1 EVNDPPALWEAVK
14 RDLSEDYRHRGV
26 GDEEAEALAY
36 FDIADRLHRL
46 GKSFSDFVPEPSI
59 RPPPIDL
66 NIVDPV
72 ECAREGDRLYSTLN
86 PQQKE
91 AADTILRVLDDP
103 SLPRLFHLDGPGGS
117 GKTYLYSTL
126 YNIFVGKGLKVA
138 CTAWTG
144 IAANLLPG
152 GRTSASLFKL
162 NVKDR
167 CESSLHRRQL
177 KDARELAEN
186 DVFIWDESSMI
197 PKAALNTA
205 DAVLRDITQ
214 IDRPFGGKI
223 FILGGDFRQI
233 LPVVEKG

>member
-1 EVNDPPALWEAVK
+1 
-14 RDLSEDYRHRGV
+14 
-26 GDEEAEALAY
+26 
-36 FDIADRLHRL
+36 
-46 GKSFSDFVPEPSI
+46 
-59 RPPPIDL
+59 
-66 NIVDPV
+66 
-72 ECAREGDRLYSTLN
+72 
-86 PQQKE
+86 
-91 AADTILRVLDDP
+91 
-103 SLPRLFHLDGPGGS
+103 
-117 GKTYLYSTL
+117 LYSTL

-144 IAANLLPG
+144 VAANLLPG

-233 LPVVEKG
+233 LPVVEKGTRSDQVDACIKRSPLWTQFRSLHLISNMRVT

>member
-1 EVNDPPALWEAVK
+1 EVHDPLALWDAFK
-14 RDLSEDYRHRGV
+14 RGLSEDYRHHGE

-36 FDIADRLHRL
+36 FDIADRLL
-46 GKSFSDFVPEPSI
+46 YSGTYFADFVPAPAI

-66 NIVDPV
+66 DVLDPV
-72 ECAREGDRLYSTLN
+72 QCLREGDRLYSTLN

-91 AADTILRVLDDP
+91 AVDAILRVLDDP
-103 SLPRLFHLDGPGGS
+103 SLPCLFYLDGPGGS
-117 GKTYLYSTL
+117 GKTYTYTTL
-126 YNIFVGKGLKVA
+126 YNIFKGMGLKVA

-144 IAANLLPG
+144 IAARLLPG

-162 NVKDR
+162 NINDR
-167 CESSLHRRQL
+167 SESSLHRRQL

-223 FILGGDFRQI
+223 VILGGDFRQI
-233 LPVVEKG
+233 LPIVERG